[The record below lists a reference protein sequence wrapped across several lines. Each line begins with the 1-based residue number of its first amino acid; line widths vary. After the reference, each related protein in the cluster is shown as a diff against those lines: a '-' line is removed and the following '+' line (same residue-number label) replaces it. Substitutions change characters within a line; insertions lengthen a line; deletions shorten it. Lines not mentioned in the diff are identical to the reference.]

1 MVRPAYRSRS
11 LRRVKVRTPGGD
23 TVVHFE
29 KRKTNYHHCAL
40 CGAVLQGMPRLRK
53 GSHESIRPPTR
64 PYGGNVC
71 HRCLREA
78 LKRAVRL
85 LSGT

>member
-11 LRRVKVRTPGGD
+11 LRRVKVRVPSGE
-23 TVVHFE
+23 VRVHYE
-29 KRKTNYHHCAL
+29 KRRANVPHCAI
-40 CGAVLQGMPRLRK
+40 CGAPLQGMPRVRK

-71 HRCLREA
+71 HRCLRLA
-78 LKRAVRL
+78 LKRAVRA
-85 LSGT
+85 SSS